1 MPVISTNTA
10 ANSAL
15 RYLNINSDEQSSSLS
30 KIASGSRITKASDD
44 AAGLAVSTGLT
55 SDITV
60 LGQAATNASQ
70 ASSILQIADG
80 AMSNISDILERMK
93 ALATQSNSGSV
104 TDEERE
110 YLDAEFQELS
120 DEVDGI
126 ATGTRYNGDSL
137 LDGTSQ
143 FASGVNF
150 MVGTST
156 SDVISVELGDV
167 SADALG
173 VDGLKVTSQA
183 NAEAAITA
191 IDTAIDTVSTERAGV
206 GASMSRFDFRA
217 DVIASSIEN
226 VEAANSAILDV
237 DVASEQTQLSSAE
250 VKTQAAI
257 AALSTANEM
266 PQNLLNLLQ

>member
-15 RYLNINSDEQSSSLS
+15 RYLNINSNEQSSSLS

-44 AAGLAVSTGLT
+44 AAGLAIATGLQ
-55 SDITV
+55 SDVTA
-60 LGQAATNASQ
+60 LEQAATNASQ

-80 AMSNISDILERMK
+80 ALSNISDILQRMK

-104 TDEERE
+104 TDAQRA
-110 YLDAEFQELS
+110 YLDAEYQELNS
-120 DEVDGI
+120 EIDGI
-126 ATGTRYNGDSL
+126 AEGTRYNGESL
-137 LDGTSQ
+137 LDGSSD

-156 SDVISVELGDV
+156 TDVISVTIDSAT
-167 SADALG
+167 SADLG
-173 VDGLKVTSQA
+173 IGSTSITSQT
-183 NAEAAITA
+183 NAVTAIGLLDAAIG
-191 IDTAIDTVSTERAGV
+191 TVSNQRAEI

-217 DVIASSIEN
+217 DTIASSTEN
-226 VEAANSAILDV
+226 MQAANSAIEDV
-237 DVASEQTQLSSAE
+237 DVATEQTKLSSAE

-257 AALSTANEM
+257 AALSTANDM
-266 PQNLLNLLQ
+266 PQNLLDLLR